1 MNSFCEQFI
10 RTKYDDR
17 ESWLKAKEVLHS
29 ASEAASVMQISP
41 WVSKVQLWEEKVGLR
56 KREDISGK
64 PGVQRGIDEEPIIRE
79 QFIQDHPE
87 FSIYHHPY
95 EILQLKRKPFIS
107 CSLDGEITV
116 VSKNFYGLP
125 VGSRGVLQIKTGSY
139 SSKHYLDKWTGSVLP
154 DFYFVQEV
162 QELLVTGWD
171 FAWVQAKLFRI
182 DRVYANGKDNSFLP
196 EQLETYYLIRAT
208 DPAVIESMQV
218 IEEADTQFWHDVQT
232 RHCPDITV

>member
-1 MNSFCEQFI
+1 MDEQFI

-17 ESWLKAKEVLHS
+17 ESWLKAKEALHS

-116 VSKNFYGLP
+116 VGKNFYGLP
-125 VGSRGVLQIKTGSY
+125 IGSRGVLQIKTGSY

-182 DRVYANGKDNSFLP
+182 DRTYTRGGNNFYLP
-196 EQLETYYLIRAT
+196 DQYETYFLIMANT
-208 DPAVIESMQV
+208 PEILESMEILEQEV
-218 IEEADTQFWHDVQT
+218 TNFKHDVDI
-232 RHCPDITV
+232 RHCPDIAV

>member
-1 MNSFCEQFI
+1 MEQFI

-17 ESWLKAKEVLHS
+17 ESWLKAKEALHS

-41 WVSKVQLWEEKVGLR
+41 WVSKVRLWEEKCGIR
-56 KREDISGK
+56 QREDISGK
-64 PGVQRGIDEEPIIRE
+64 PGVQRGIDEEPIIRA
-79 QFIQDHPE
+79 QFIEDHPE

-116 VSKNFYGLP
+116 VGKNFYGLP
-125 VGSRGVLQIKTGSY
+125 IGSRGVLQIKTGSY

-182 DRVYANGKDNSFLP
+182 DRTYTHGGNNFYLP
-196 EQLETYYLIRAT
+196 DQYETYFLIMANT
-208 DPAVIESMQV
+208 PEILESMEILEQEV
-218 IEEADTQFWHDVQT
+218 TNFKHDVDI
-232 RHCPDITV
+232 RHCPDIAV